1 MLKFINIFI
10 LILRLSMDIFL
21 STFLKIFFIMS
32 PFFVI
37 TVFLT
42 VTKESS
48 LAIRQKLAIKVTL
61 SVIVMSLVLLFFGG
75 NIFAIFGI
83 TLDAFRIGAGALLF
97 LTAIQLVNGSNE
109 DTKTDNN
116 NALDSAV
123 VPLALP
129 VTVGPGTIGI
139 LLVMGADYKNTT
151 ELIIGSSA
159 LVLAVIAIGFM
170 LYSSS
175 FFEKIISQQGLTVLS
190 KVTGIFVA
198 AISAQIMFTGI
209 KNFLGL

>member
-1 MLKFINIFI
+1 
-10 LILRLSMDIFL
+10 MDIFL

-123 VPLALP
+123 VPLALALP

-175 FFEKIISQQGLTVLS
+175 FFEKIISQQGLIVLS

>member
-1 MLKFINIFI
+1 
-10 LILRLSMDIFL
+10 MDIFL

-123 VPLALP
+123 VPLALALP

>member
-1 MLKFINIFI
+1 
-10 LILRLSMDIFL
+10 MDIFL

-61 SVIVMSLVLLFFGG
+61 SVVIMSLVLLFFGG

>member
-1 MLKFINIFI
+1 
-10 LILRLSMDIFL
+10 MDIFL

-42 VTKESS
+42 VTKESTVAVRKS
-48 LAIRQKLAIKVTL
+48 LAIKVTL

>member
-1 MLKFINIFI
+1 
-10 LILRLSMDIFL
+10 MDIFL

-61 SVIVMSLVLLFFGG
+61 PVIVMSLVLLFFGG

>member
-1 MLKFINIFI
+1 
-10 LILRLSMDIFL
+10 MDIFL

-61 SVIVMSLVLLFFGG
+61 SVIIMSLVLLFFGG

>member
-1 MLKFINIFI
+1 
-10 LILRLSMDIFL
+10 MDIFL

-61 SVIVMSLVLLFFGG
+61 SVIIMSLVLLFFGG

-129 VTVGPGTIGI
+129 VTLGPGTIGI

>member
-1 MLKFINIFI
+1 
-10 LILRLSMDIFL
+10 MDIFL

-48 LAIRQKLAIKVTL
+48 LAIRQKLAIKVTF
-61 SVIVMSLVLLFFGG
+61 SVLIMSLVLLFFGG

-109 DTKTDNN
+109 GTKTDTN

-129 VTVGPGTIGI
+129 VTLGPGTIGI

-209 KNFLGL
+209 KNFLSL

>member
-1 MLKFINIFI
+1 
-10 LILRLSMDIFL
+10 
-21 STFLKIFFIMS
+21 MS

-48 LAIRQKLAIKVTL
+48 LAIRQKLAIKVTF
-61 SVIVMSLVLLFFGG
+61 SVLIMSLVLLFFGG

-109 DTKTDNN
+109 DTKTDTN

-209 KNFLGL
+209 KNFLSL

>member
-1 MLKFINIFI
+1 
-10 LILRLSMDIFL
+10 MDIFL

-198 AISAQIMFTGI
+198 AISAQIMFTSI

>member
-1 MLKFINIFI
+1 M
-10 LILRLSMDIFL
+10 
-21 STFLKIFFIMS
+21 
-32 PFFVI
+32 
-37 TVFLT
+37 
-42 VTKESS
+42 
-48 LAIRQKLAIKVTL
+48 
-61 SVIVMSLVLLFFGG
+61 
-75 NIFAIFGI
+75 
-83 TLDAFRIGAGALLF
+83 
-97 LTAIQLVNGSNE
+97 
-109 DTKTDNN
+109 
-116 NALDSAV
+116 
-123 VPLALP
+123 P

-209 KNFLGL
+209 KNFLSL

>member
-1 MLKFINIFI
+1 
-10 LILRLSMDIFL
+10 MDIFL

-170 LYSSS
+170 LHSSS
-175 FFEKIISQQGLTVLS
+175 FLEKIISQQGLTVLS

>member
-1 MLKFINIFI
+1 
-10 LILRLSMDIFL
+10 MDIFL

-48 LAIRQKLAIKVTL
+48 VAVRKSLAIKVTL
-61 SVIVMSLVLLFFGG
+61 SVIVMSLVLLFFGRH
-75 NIFAIFGI
+75 IFSIFGI

-97 LTAIQLVNGSNE
+97 LTAIELVNGSKD
-109 DTKTDNN
+109 DTKLESDDV
-116 NALDSAV
+116 LQLAV

-139 LLVMGADYKNTT
+139 LLVMGADYESNA
-151 ELIIGSSA
+151 ELMLGSFA
-159 LVLAVIAIGFM
+159 LICAVVAIGFM
-170 LYSSS
+170 LYTSS
-175 FFEKIISQQGLTVLS
+175 FIEKLLKKEGLIVIS
-190 KVTGIFVA
+190 KITGIFVA

-209 KNFLGL
+209 KNFLGI

>member
-1 MLKFINIFI
+1 
-10 LILRLSMDIFL
+10 MDIFL

-61 SVIVMSLVLLFFGG
+61 SVITMSLVLLFFGG

>member
-1 MLKFINIFI
+1 
-10 LILRLSMDIFL
+10 MDIFL

-48 LAIRQKLAIKVTL
+48 LAIRQKLAIKVTF
-61 SVIVMSLVLLFFGG
+61 SVLIMSLVLLFFGG

-97 LTAIQLVNGSNE
+97 LTAIQLVNGGNE
-109 DTKTDNN
+109 DTKTDTN

-209 KNFLGL
+209 KNFLSL

>member
-1 MLKFINIFI
+1 
-10 LILRLSMDIFL
+10 MDIFL

-151 ELIIGSSA
+151 ELIIGSWA

-170 LYSSS
+170 LHSSS
-175 FFEKIISQQGLTVLS
+175 FLEKIISQQGLTVLS

>member
-1 MLKFINIFI
+1 
-10 LILRLSMDIFL
+10 MDIFL

-209 KNFLGL
+209 KNFLSL

>member
-1 MLKFINIFI
+1 
-10 LILRLSMDIFL
+10 MDIFL

-123 VPLALP
+123 VPLALALP

-151 ELIIGSSA
+151 ELIIGSWA

-170 LYSSS
+170 LHSSS
-175 FFEKIISQQGLTVLS
+175 FLEKIISQQGLTVLS

>member
-1 MLKFINIFI
+1 
-10 LILRLSMDIFL
+10 MDIFL

-48 LAIRQKLAIKVTL
+48 LAIRQKLAIKVTF
-61 SVIVMSLVLLFFGG
+61 SVLIMSLVLLFFGG

-170 LYSSS
+170 LHSSS
-175 FFEKIISQQGLTVLS
+175 FLEKIISQQGLTVLS